1 MPNYASLPCMHA
13 YVLNHSVV
21 SDSLHS
27 CRLQPA
33 SLICPWDF
41 PGKNTGVGCYALLK
55 RIFLTQRLN
64 LSLVA
69 PELQAGSLP
78 LSHRENP
85 PLPWV
90 APVNTLTSNV
100 CECLFPPRLGY
111 GFCAL
116 VLIGETWNL
125 SEVLICVGIFHT
137 LQILVFLFLH
147 CITYVPGFTHLFSW
161 QITLLPG
168 QGEGGVRGN

>member
-1 MPNYASLPCMHA
+1 MHA

-33 SLICPWDF
+33 SLLCPWDF

-116 VLIGETWNL
+116 VLIGET
-125 SEVLICVGIFHT
+125 
-137 LQILVFLFLH
+137 
-147 CITYVPGFTHLFSW
+147 
-161 QITLLPG
+161 
-168 QGEGGVRGN
+168 